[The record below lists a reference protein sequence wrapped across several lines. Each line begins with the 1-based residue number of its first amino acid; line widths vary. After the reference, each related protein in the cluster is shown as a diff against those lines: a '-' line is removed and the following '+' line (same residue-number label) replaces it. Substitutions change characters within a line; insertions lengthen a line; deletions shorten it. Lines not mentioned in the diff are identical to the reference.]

1 MKVLLTTDGSCFA
14 SAAMRTAIRVLNP
27 EDRNLDVLC
36 VVPPYNLKDE
46 TSSRERYEQRT
57 LTETTRILE
66 QARALIAPDAKTVN
80 LLTEVGSPAVV
91 IADKTES
98 YDLTV
103 VGARGAGF
111 RSEAGLGPVASRVM
125 EHAAGPVLIGR
136 ALQSDEGLRILIAV
150 DGSAA
155 SLRAV
160 ETLGALC
167 DLSSADVCLMYVAE
181 TPWLNLARE
190 GDWSTASEQ
199 EKETSETGVFEKEF
213 VREGEAL
220 IEDARKLLR
229 QERPLVTSRIEKGN
243 PASEILVEAE
253 RGQYDVVALG
263 ATGNRDMK
271 HRMLGSVSSRIAWE
285 APCSVLIVREP
296 GETG

>member
-14 SAAMRTAIRVLNP
+14 ATAMRTAIRVLNP
-27 EDRNLDVLC
+27 EDRTLDVLC

-229 QERPLVTSRIEKGN
+229 QERPLVTSRIEEGN

>member
-14 SAAMRTAIRVLNP
+14 ATAMRTAIRVLNP

-190 GDWSTASEQ
+190 GDWSTASEE

-213 VREGEAL
+213 VREGETL

-229 QERPLVTSRIEKGN
+229 QERPLVTSRIEEGN
-243 PASEILVEAE
+243 PANEILVEAE
-253 RGQYDVVALG
+253 RGQYDLVVLG

>member
-1 MKVLLTTDGSCFA
+1 
-14 SAAMRTAIRVLNP
+14 
-27 EDRNLDVLC
+27 
-36 VVPPYNLKDE
+36 
-46 TSSRERYEQRT
+46 
-57 LTETTRILE
+57 TTRILE

-80 LLTEVGSPAVV
+80 LLTEVGSPAVG

-136 ALQSDEGLRILIAV
+136 ALQSDEGVRILIAV

-160 ETLGALC
+160 ETLGTLC

-190 GDWSTASEQ
+190 GDWSTASEE

-213 VREGEAL
+213 VREGETL

-229 QERPLVTSRIEKGN
+229 QERPLVTSRIEEGN
-243 PASEILVEAE
+243 PANEILVEAE
-253 RGQYDVVALG
+253 RGQYDLVVLG

-296 GETG
+296 